1 VTNDI
6 PSPAP
11 AFQPETFFHTVNE
24 AFEALLREIDA
35 ARFSVSLETYTLAA
49 DSMGLPLLESLER
62 AAKRGLSVRVLLDAF
77 GCMFL
82 PDSALA
88 PLRAA
93 GGEARYFNPV
103 HFQRPSFRN
112 HRKLL
117 VVDQSVAYVGGFN
130 YSQEYLGDGV
140 ESGWRDSGVRLVG
153 SIVPALAES
162 FEFHFK
168 VAAERSRLFSRFRM
182 SRNVS
187 IRKAFETSIFTN
199 TPGLGR
205 HNIHLTLLRELRR
218 PGPVDIVTPYFLP
231 PARTLRMIERRAR
244 SGDRV
249 RLILPGQSD
258 VALARDAARCYYA
271 RLLKSG
277 VELYEYQ
284 PRVLHAKLYK
294 FSDAV
299 YVGSANLD
307 KRSLVM
313 NYELL
318 VRLETPAIGA
328 EVARYIEQTRAGSRQ
343 VTSESLRQSMDLL
356 TRIRCGWAHFL
367 LSTVDPLLMSFQLPA
382 RKPRL
387 GAKAKPRRI
396 PAYD

>member
-1 VTNDI
+1 M
-6 PSPAP
+6 PAR

-24 AFEALLREIDA
+24 AFGALLREIEA
-35 ARFSVSLETYTLAA
+35 AQFSVSLETYALAA

-103 HFQRPSFRN
+103 HYQRPSFRN

-140 ESGWRDSGVRLVG
+140 ESGWRDSGVRLAG

-168 VAAERSRLFSRFRM
+168 VAAERSRLFSRFRK

-258 VALARDAARCYYA
+258 VPLARDAARCYYA
-271 RLLKSG
+271 RLLKAG

-284 PRVLHAKLYK
+284 PRVLHAKLYQ
-294 FSDAV
+294 FSDAF
-299 YVGSANLD
+299 YIGSANLD

-318 VRLETPAIGA
+318 VRLENPAIGR
-328 EVARYIEQTRAGSRQ
+328 EVARFVEETRAKSLP
-343 VTSESLRQSMDLL
+343 VTPESLSQSLDFL
-356 TRIRCGWAHFL
+356 TRIRCRWAHFL
-367 LSTVDPLLMSFQLPA
+367 LSKVDPLLIGLQLPA
-382 RKPRL
+382 RKPRP
-387 GAKAKPRRI
+387 GAKVKPRRI